1 MWVKLAAISIVAVD
15 ATGWHAAL
23 ACFFST
29 RRAQQVYR
37 RIKRWADRIAGASLA
52 FLGLRL
58 MLPSR

>member
-15 ATGWHAAL
+15 ATGWHAVL

-37 RIKRWADRIAGASLA
+37 GIKRWWIAGVSLA